1 MYYLIIRATAS
12 FACDIDSRRVLD
24 ATVAICE
31 RCSELGGA
39 RGRLLPLLKHNLCQ
53 QIGDEQFDFLQS
65 REGVTL
71 IAYQELFPRNRA
83 VFQSEFHNRNDFMN
97 AIIHSS
103 MFPFFTSN
111 MPAVVDL
118 SSNYLRICVD
128 GVFTVPMER
137 CGCPDFDAAGV
148 DVVDRTVILSVVPQ
162 ALTGFDASNKDCIS
176 PRWDGPFQ
184 LGRLARLALNGSS
197 RKELISLY
205 DSGYKDAERWCRE
218 ELERARIALLDTFSS
233 SPRMELN

>member
-1 MYYLIIRATAS
+1 
-12 FACDIDSRRVLD
+12 
-24 ATVAICE
+24 
-31 RCSELGGA
+31 
-39 RGRLLPLLKHNLCQ
+39 LKQNLYRE
-53 QIGDEQFDFLQS
+53 IGEEQFDILQS

-97 AIIHSS
+97 AIANSS

-111 MPAVVDL
+111 MPAIIDT
-118 SSNYLRICVD
+118 SNNYLRICVD

-137 CGCPDFDAAGV
+137 CGCPDFQAAGV
-148 DVVDRTVILSVVPQ
+148 DDLDRVVSLSVVPQ
-162 ALTGFDASNKDCIS
+162 ALTGLNTPDEDCIS
-176 PRWDGPFQ
+176 PRWNGPFQ

-205 DSGYKDAERWCRE
+205 DSGYKDAERWCRA
-218 ELERARIALLDTFSS
+218 ELDKRRAAVIDVFSRNR
-233 SPRMELN
+233 RMELN